1 MTYGIKDV
9 CKRFGVGEHTVLAW
23 IHGGELQA
31 INVSRRLG
39 GKPKWRVTAEA
50 LQAFE
55 LLRSAR
61 PLEPCAKQRRKS
73 ATDVV
78 QFY

>member
-1 MTYGIKDV
+1 MTSGIKDI

-23 IHGGELQA
+23 IHSGELSA
-31 INVSRRLG
+31 INVSRRAG
-39 GKPKWRVTAEA
+39 GKPKWRITPEA

-55 LLRSAR
+55 LLRSASPVKPR
-61 PLEPCAKQRRKS
+61 AKQRRKT